1 MMLKTVFTILTVVL
15 MAQCGDETATSQA
28 QNADTP
34 MQTNG
39 QNFGQEV
46 RVDHQNKATIGSG
59 DAALTVTFQDLIDSR
74 CPENVNCIQYG
85 KAEVTLSATNQ
96 QGTNERIK
104 LCLGDC
110 QQGQAIR
117 ETDSVTTFVGQT
129 KYTFTLKKVEPYPGT
144 EQQDD
149 TKKVRLV
156 VEKL

>member
-1 MMLKTVFTILTVVL
+1 MLKTVFTMLTVVL

-28 QNADTP
+28 QNTDTP

-46 RVDHQNKATIGSG
+46 RVDYQNKATIGSG
-59 DAALTVTFQDLIDSR
+59 DAALTVTFQELMDSR
-74 CPENVNCIQYG
+74 CPENVNCIQHG
-85 KAEVTLSATNQ
+85 KAEVILSATNQ

-129 KYTFTLKKVEPYPGT
+129 KYTFSLRNVNPYPGS
-144 EQQDD
+144 EEDGE
-149 TKKVRLV
+149 TKYVRLI